1 MTSYVSEKLEE
12 WNLQSLKE
20 IFEENLI
27 DEEAFLLLDVDT
39 IKELIKPVGPRLKF
53 IANLKKL
60 KEDMLPVVVPSHNEP
75 CMQSLNDSLS
85 SDSSEEFI
93 ATTSQCSSQSSEE
106 FTEPPRKKIKSVS
119 NFIPHVRALLESSV
133 VGESLIKEIEEGEL
147 TRKSRLKFVRLVVAK
162 IIEQFGDIPKCEV
175 KTMMAKAIVE
185 EFPSLKD
192 EEGQG
197 FVSLCLHSIKQFVC

>member
-39 IKELIKPVGPRLKF
+39 IKELIKPVGSRLKF

-60 KEDMLPVVVPSHNEP
+60 KEDMLPVVVPSHNEH

-119 NFIPHVRALLESSV
+119 TFIPHVRALLESSV
-133 VGESLIKEIEEGEL
+133 VGESIIKEIEEGETFCTIPSNFL
-147 TRKSRLKFVRLVVAK
+147 FSKDRLLVASSGSASNLIKELSYHISRFRLSDLKF
-162 IIEQFGDIPKCEV
+162 D
-175 KTMMAKAIVE
+175 MN
-185 EFPSLKD
+185 
-192 EEGQG
+192 
-197 FVSLCLHSIKQFVC
+197 